1 MNTIQ
6 EHHVILTGDS
16 NCPNIDWEH
25 LSVLPGAAE
34 KEVQQAL
41 IDLALDFG
49 LHQIHDQPTRQD
61 NMLDLVFTNNPSL
74 VKNSNSTP
82 GISDHAMVVT
92 DFEVLPHIVKHN
104 RRRCYM
110 FQKANWS
117 GIKHATAE
125 LSSLVQTRVEN
136 KEDIEDV
143 WSFFKSS
150 LFKILDDNV
159 PSKIMKGRKSL
170 PWFSHSLKRMVRRKM
185 RLYKKAKKTQN
196 QERKKNAWKQYTE
209 FQKTC
214 KRSFKEAEENF
225 ILSSVLHGL
234 EENNSKPFWR
244 YVSSKRRDRTGIP
257 ALKQAGNLIHD
268 GRLKA
273 QLLLHQF
280 KSVFS
285 HQAFTPPDEPSAYR
299 SRKIQDLHITIAGV
313 EKLLSKININKAAG
327 PDCIPNTVLKECAA
341 ELAPGL
347 TAIFRLSL
355 SSGSLPSDWRDA
367 LISPVFKKGDIH
379 QPCNYRPVSLTSVI
393 CKQLEHIICR
403 HILKHLEGNNILSSL
418 NHGFRSGHSTETQ
431 LLTVTHDLL
440 LSHDKKT
447 QTDVIILDFEKAF
460 DTVPHSLLLH
470 KLHLYGIEG
479 PIHQWLTSFLTKR
492 QMKVV
497 VEGELSSSAAVTS
510 GVPQGT
516 VLGPLLFL
524 CHINDLPDVVKSQ
537 VRLFADDCVLYRQ
550 IRSQRDHVKL
560 QDDLSKLHDWAC
572 TWGMRFNATKC
583 QVMSIDQKSSHFYNI
598 DGHILKHTPQE
609 KYLGV
614 TLSDDLK
621 WSPHINN
628 TTKKAS
634 AVLGLLRRNLQFCPE
649 QCKRTAYIALTRSIL
664 EYGACVWDPY
674 LQKDIDN
681 LERVQ
686 RRALRFITGDYTSRD
701 PGSITSMR
709 QRLNLPT
716 LASRRQV
723 LKLSSFFKAVE
734 GLVPGLPIESFL
746 TRARPRRNIKIKQF
760 ENYKTHNILER
771 QVINHEKGFK
781 IHHCNTEQYKH
792 SFFVSTPLAWNHLPP
807 AVANSSS
814 PEVFRSRIEQ
824 SHHHYD

>member
-6 EHHVILTGDS
+6 EHHVILTGDF

-104 RRRCYM
+104 QGRCYII
-110 FQKANWS
+110 QKANWS

-150 LFKILDDNV
+150 LSKILDDNV

-273 QLLLHQF
+273 QLLLNQF

-313 EKLLSKININKAAG
+313 EKLLS
-327 PDCIPNTVLKECAA
+327 
-341 ELAPGL
+341 
-347 TAIFRLSL
+347 
-355 SSGSLPSDWRDA
+355 
-367 LISPVFKKGDIH
+367 
-379 QPCNYRPVSLTSVI
+379 
-393 CKQLEHIICR
+393 
-403 HILKHLEGNNILSSL
+403 
-418 NHGFRSGHSTETQ
+418 
-431 LLTVTHDLL
+431 
-440 LSHDKKT
+440 
-447 QTDVIILDFEKAF
+447 
-460 DTVPHSLLLH
+460 
-470 KLHLYGIEG
+470 
-479 PIHQWLTSFLTKR
+479 
-492 QMKVV
+492 
-497 VEGELSSSAAVTS
+497 
-510 GVPQGT
+510 
-516 VLGPLLFL
+516 
-524 CHINDLPDVVKSQ
+524 
-537 VRLFADDCVLYRQ
+537 
-550 IRSQRDHVKL
+550 
-560 QDDLSKLHDWAC
+560 
-572 TWGMRFNATKC
+572 
-583 QVMSIDQKSSHFYNI
+583 
-598 DGHILKHTPQE
+598 
-609 KYLGV
+609 
-614 TLSDDLK
+614 
-621 WSPHINN
+621 
-628 TTKKAS
+628 
-634 AVLGLLRRNLQFCPE
+634 
-649 QCKRTAYIALTRSIL
+649 
-664 EYGACVWDPY
+664 
-674 LQKDIDN
+674 
-681 LERVQ
+681 
-686 RRALRFITGDYTSRD
+686 
-701 PGSITSMR
+701 
-709 QRLNLPT
+709 
-716 LASRRQV
+716 
-723 LKLSSFFKAVE
+723 
-734 GLVPGLPIESFL
+734 
-746 TRARPRRNIKIKQF
+746 
-760 ENYKTHNILER
+760 
-771 QVINHEKGFK
+771 
-781 IHHCNTEQYKH
+781 
-792 SFFVSTPLAWNHLPP
+792 
-807 AVANSSS
+807 
-814 PEVFRSRIEQ
+814 
-824 SHHHYD
+824 